1 MDMRAFLRVAPS
13 VALLG
18 LGACDR
24 TITHGADGE
33 PEWARRLIGAVP
45 VGTRVDSAR
54 STMERNGFQCSAGT
68 DSVPHL
74 WCDKTSGKH
83 GLVHRRWQAVLNLD
97 RDRVIE
103 VRASTGLVG
112 P

>member
-1 MDMRAFLRVAPS
+1 MDMRAFVVIAPS

-18 LGACDR
+18 VAACDR
-24 TITHGADGE
+24 TITRGADGD
-33 PEWARRLIGAVP
+33 PEWASRLGTAVP
-45 VGTRVDSAR
+45 LGTLVDSAR
-54 STMERNGFQCSAGT
+54 STMERNGFQCNVGADSA
-68 DSVPHL
+68 PQL

-83 GLVHRRWQAVLNLD
+83 GLVHRRWHAVLNLD

-103 VRASTGLVG
+103 VRGSTGLVG